1 MTNWRE
7 IQRNNFTKIEKLL
20 DFLELDHQNRERILK
35 LPRFPLNLPVR
46 LADKIDKNSLT
57 DPIFLQFVPL
67 DLELKGDFGKKDPT
81 EDRLFQL
88 TPRFLQKYSSRALI
102 ISTGACAMHCRF
114 CFRQNYDYETSS
126 SNFEEEISLI
136 QKDTSL
142 IEIILSGGD
151 PLSLSDDKLI
161 RLIEKL
167 SEIEHIQ
174 IIRFHS
180 RFLIGIP
187 ERLNESFL
195 TTLKNCPK
203 KVVFIFHINHAK
215 EIDEDVA
222 LASQKLQKTGALV
235 LNQSTLLKGVNDNY
249 ESLKDLS
256 LKLVISGITPYYL
269 HALDPVEGASH
280 FEIDD
285 CKALDLIK
293 ELQESLPG
301 YSVPRLVREIPHK
314 KSKTILKMI

>member
-126 SNFEEEISLI
+126 SNF
-136 QKDTSL
+136 
-142 IEIILSGGD
+142 
-151 PLSLSDDKLI
+151 
-161 RLIEKL
+161 
-167 SEIEHIQ
+167 
-174 IIRFHS
+174 
-180 RFLIGIP
+180 
-187 ERLNESFL
+187 
-195 TTLKNCPK
+195 
-203 KVVFIFHINHAK
+203 
-215 EIDEDVA
+215 
-222 LASQKLQKTGALV
+222 
-235 LNQSTLLKGVNDNY
+235 
-249 ESLKDLS
+249 DLS
-256 LKLVISGITPYYL
+256 
-269 HALDPVEGASH
+269 
-280 FEIDD
+280 
-285 CKALDLIK
+285 
-293 ELQESLPG
+293 
-301 YSVPRLVREIPHK
+301 
-314 KSKTILKMI
+314 